1 MERAPHHLSIFSQNL
16 DRVAFLV
23 YFLGAVLPF
32 GALAFAVQRYALPQ
46 LPPGAW
52 TFGAVGVLA
61 GLGCLSLAAF
71 LALRRVTRATLAR
84 LDADN
89 RRLESLLGA
98 SRTLADARF
107 EDDVNRTAAGCAA
120 EITGAVA
127 AFVIAPDPEKEDV
140 APHLVAAAGDEAMD
154 RYRAARERV
163 DELVAPV
170 LEQGAPS
177 LWSDASATGVTA
189 LAAVPIPGPRPGAP
203 GAALA
208 VVSSGEPVRF
218 DAGHLRSLAT
228 VAALAGVA
236 RSNADLRDA
245 QRNFFVHV
253 TELLIAALDA
263 HLDEESGHAR
273 RVAHVSIRLGR
284 ALGLEEA
291 RLERLH
297 FAALLHD
304 VGMLKIDTR
313 RPQAKAVYRTH
324 PVLGQRMLSRIRL
337 WEDLAPFVLHH
348 HEWWDGSGYPEGLA
362 GEDIPLEARIIGL
375 AEAFDSMTS
384 PSTYKT
390 RRSFQEAL
398 SQVREGR
405 GTQFDPCLADRFL
418 ELAAEGV
425 IEAAPEG

>member
-1 MERAPHHLSIFSQNL
+1 MRGAPHHLSIFSQNL

-32 GALAFAVQRYALPQ
+32 AALAFTVQRYVLPQ
-46 LPPGAW
+46 LPAGPW
-52 TFGAVGVLA
+52 TFGAA
-61 GLGCLSLAAF
+61 GALGSLGCLSLAAF
-71 LALRRVTRATLAR
+71 LALRRVTRSTLAR

-89 RRLESLLGA
+89 RRLESLLDA

-107 EDDVNRTAAGCAA
+107 EDDVHRTAARCAA
-120 EITGAVA
+120 AITAAAA
-127 AFVIAPDPEKEDV
+127 AFVVAPDPEKEDG
-140 APHLVAAAGDEAMD
+140 APLLVAAAGDDAMD
-154 RYRAARERV
+154 RYRAARARV

-170 LEQGAPS
+170 LEHGAPS
-177 LWSDASATGVTA
+177 LWSDAAGSGAVA
-189 LAAVPIPGPRPGAP
+189 LAAVAIPGPRPGAA

-208 VVSSGEPVRF
+208 VVSTGDPARF
-218 DAGHLRSLAT
+218 DAGHLRSLST

-236 RSNADLRDA
+236 RVNADLRDA

-263 HLDEESGHAR
+263 HQGEQSGHAR
-273 RVAHVSIRLGR
+273 RVAHLSIRLGR
-284 ALGLEEA
+284 ALGLEEQ

-313 RPQAKAVYRTH
+313 RPQAKSVYQTH
-324 PVLGQRMLSRIRL
+324 PALGQRMLSRIRL

-362 GEDIPLEARIIGL
+362 GEDIPLEARIIGI

-384 PSTYKT
+384 PASYKARCT
-390 RRSFQEAL
+390 LAEAL
-398 SQVREGR
+398 SQIREGR
-405 GTQFDPCLADRFL
+405 GTQFDPRLADRFL
-418 ELAAEGV
+418 ALAAEGV
-425 IEAAPEG
+425 IEVPSEG

>member
-16 DRVAFLV
+16 DRVAFLA

-32 GALAFAVQRYALPQ
+32 AALGFAVQRYVLPQ
-46 LPPGAW
+46 LPPGPWAL
-52 TFGAVGVLA
+52 GAAGGLA
-61 GLGCLSLAAF
+61 SLGCLSLAAF
-71 LALRRVTRATLAR
+71 LALRRVTRSTVAR
-84 LDADN
+84 LDTDN

-107 EDDVNRTAAGCAA
+107 EDEVNRTAARCAL
-120 EITGAVA
+120 EITTAAA
-127 AFVIAPDPEKEDV
+127 AFVIAPDPEKEDG
-140 APHLVAAAGDEAMD
+140 APRLVAAAGDDAMD

-177 LWSDASATGVTA
+177 LWSDAAGPGVVA
-189 LAAVPIPGPRPGAP
+189 LAAVPIQAPRPGLP

-208 VVSSGEPVRF
+208 VVSSGDPARF
-218 DAGHLRSLAT
+218 DAGHLRSLST

-236 RSNADLRDA
+236 RANADLRDA

-263 HLDEESGHAR
+263 HQGEQAGHAR
-273 RVAHVSIRLGR
+273 RVAHLSVRLGR
-284 ALGLEEA
+284 AIGLEEQ

-313 RPQAKAVYRTH
+313 RPQPKPVYRTH
-324 PVLGQRMLSRIRL
+324 AALGQRMLSRIRL
-337 WEDLAPFVLHH
+337 WEDLGPWVLHH

-362 GEDIPLEARIIGL
+362 GEDIPLEARIIGI
-375 AEAFDSMTS
+375 AEAFDSMMS
-384 PSTYKT
+384 PSSYKT
-390 RRSFQEAL
+390 RRSFEEAL

-405 GTQFDPCLADRFL
+405 GTQFDPRLADRFL

-425 IEAAPEG
+425 IEAPAEG

>member
-1 MERAPHHLSIFSQNL
+1 MRRAPHHLSIFSQNL

-23 YFLGAVLPF
+23 YFLGAVLPL
-32 GALAFAVQRYALPQ
+32 GALAFAVQRYVLPQ
-46 LPPGAW
+46 LPPGPW
-52 TFGAVGVLA
+52 TLGAA
-61 GLGCLSLAAF
+61 GALVSLGCLSLAAF

-107 EDDVNRTAAGCAA
+107 ADEVNRTAARCAA
-120 EITGAVA
+120 EITGAAA
-127 AFVIAPDPEKEDV
+127 AFVVAPDSEKEGG
-140 APHLVAAAGDEAMD
+140 APVLVAAAGEDAMD

-170 LEQGAPS
+170 LEQAAPS
-177 LWSDASATGVTA
+177 LWSDPGGAGVAA
-189 LAAVPIPGPRPGAP
+189 LAAVPIAAARPGAP

-208 VVSSGEPVRF
+208 VVSAGDPARF
-218 DAGHLRSLAT
+218 DAGHLRSLST

-236 RSNADLRDA
+236 RANADLRDA

-253 TELLIAALDA
+253 TELLLLALDA
-263 HLDEESGHAR
+263 HQGEQEGHAR
-273 RVAHVSIRLGR
+273 RVAHLAIRLGR
-284 ALGLEEA
+284 ALGLDEQ

-304 VGMLKIDTR
+304 VGMLKVDTR
-313 RPQAKAVYRTH
+313 KPQPKAVYRTH
-324 PVLGQRMLSRIRL
+324 AALGGRMLSRIRL

-348 HEWWDGSGYPEGLA
+348 HERWDGTGYPEGLA
-362 GEDIPLEARIIGL
+362 GEDIPFEARIIGV

-384 PSTYKT
+384 ASTYAT
-390 RRSFQEAL
+390 RRSFEEAL
-398 SQVREGR
+398 AEVREGR
-405 GTQFDPCLADRFL
+405 GGQFDPRVADQLLA
-418 ELAAEGV
+418 LAAEGV
-425 IEAAPEG
+425 IDAPPEG